1 MGPMI
6 KCTILLR
13 KKPEMTQE
21 EFVRYHR
28 ETHAALFRSLPE
40 SREYVRR
47 YVQQHPIEG
56 GILGMPERVYDGIT
70 ELWFDDVEALRK
82 LFGSK
87 SYMDAIRPD
96 EENFLDLGGCSF
108 MVSTENVVM

>member
-1 MGPMI
+1 MI
-6 KCTILLR
+6 KFTILL
-13 KKPEMTQE
+13 KKNPAMTQE

-28 ETHAALFRSLPE
+28 ETHAALFESLPE
-40 SREYVRR
+40 SRQYVRR

-56 GILGMPERVYDGIT
+56 GIPGMPPRTYDGIT
-70 ELWFDDVEALRK
+70 ELWFDDVEELGK

-96 EENFLDLGGCSF
+96 EEKFLDLAGCSF
-108 MVSTENVVM
+108 MLSTENVVV